1 MGEARTVT
9 APPGPEDAVFTLGI
23 TGDGWFFNR
32 TDTELTLTA
41 EGVRYAFEGRSGLR
55 AYSGLAS
62 IRLQRMS
69 PEPSWAALVE
79 LRFARRPALVV
90 YSLAAD
96 GKRSPGRDRDFTDF
110 VAILHRRLTAADRSG
125 ITFRRGVSPMRNAFV
140 YFGAMLFAAL
150 SLLCLVFVGIGWAT
164 FFEALWPGV
173 VFGMF
178 AAGFFKIARMTRP
191 GSYDPLDLPPDLLKH
206 GDHGS

>member
-1 MGEARTVT
+1 MTT
-9 APPGPEDAVFTLGI
+9 SPDTNNAVFTLGI

-41 EGVRYAFEGRSGLR
+41 EGVRYTFEGRSGLR

-62 IRLQRMS
+62 IRLQMMS
-69 PEPSWAALVE
+69 PEPTWAALVE

-90 YSLAAD
+90 YSMAAD
-96 GKRSPGRDRDFTDF
+96 GTRSPERDRDFLDF
-110 VAILHRRLTAADRSG
+110 VSVLHRRLTAADRSR
-125 ITFRRGVSPMRNAFV
+125 ISFRRGVSPARNAFV
-140 YFGAMLFAAL
+140 GFGATLFAAMA
-150 SLLCLVFVGIGWAT
+150 LLCLAFVAMGWAT
-164 FFEALWPGV
+164 IIEILWPGI

-191 GSYDPLDLPPDLLKH
+191 GLYDPLHLPPELVPGADQ
-206 GDHGS
+206 GP